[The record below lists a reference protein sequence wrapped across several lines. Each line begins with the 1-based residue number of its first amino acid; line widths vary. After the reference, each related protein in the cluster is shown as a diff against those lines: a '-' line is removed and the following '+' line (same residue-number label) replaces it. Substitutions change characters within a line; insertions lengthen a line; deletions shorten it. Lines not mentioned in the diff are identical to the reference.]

1 MKMIGISEPRRD
13 KWSCSSNPLIPGMCT
28 SNIKHRVSATTD
40 DCRNASAD
48 AKVRVANPSDLT
60 RASMAPRTQSSSS
73 TIDMSD
79 FSVNGSS
86 HHRVK
91 RGPRAPKL
99 RKSNGLNSEGGGF
112 LGKKYRV

>member
-60 RASMAPRTQSSSS
+60 RASMAPRIPSSSS
-73 TIDMSD
+73 TIDMSE
-79 FSVNGSS
+79 FSVNRSF
-86 HHRVK
+86 HHRVDK
-91 RGPRAPKL
+91 GPPAPIL
-99 RKSNGLNSEGGGF
+99 RESDSLNGDRSGLF
-112 LGKKYRV
+112 GK